1 MKLSTIIEEL
11 KLEIVVGETGIRNIE
26 VEGVY
31 IGDLLSLVMAKAKHD
46 EIWITI
52 QTHMNVVAI
61 ADLLDLSAILVAENM
76 EIDED
81 TIEKAAELDKVILK
95 SNLPAFELACKLHDL
110 GM

>member
-11 KLEIVVGETGIRNIE
+11 ELEIVTGETGIRNIE
-26 VEGVY
+26 IEGVY

-52 QTHMNVVAI
+52 QTHINVVAI
-61 ADLLDLSAILVAENM
+61 SDLLDLGAILIAENM

-81 TIEKAAELDKVILK
+81 TIEKALDMEKVVLK
-95 SNLPAFELACKLHDL
+95 SKLPAFELACRLHDL

>member
-1 MKLSTIIEEL
+1 MKLSTIIEGLE
-11 KLEIVVGETGIRNIE
+11 LEIVTGETGIRNIE
-26 VEGVY
+26 VDGVY

-52 QTHMNVVAI
+52 QTHINVVAI
-61 ADLLDLSAILVAENM
+61 ADLLDLGAILVAENM

-81 TIEKAAELDKVILK
+81 TMEKAANMDIVILK
-95 SNLPAFELACKLHDL
+95 SKLSAYELACRLHDL